1 LQAGEAEP
9 TCRRLGQLYYRIRE
23 GLGFNKAPGEYGAF
37 PTDPYSHTPKHA
49 GAQQPGMTGQ
59 VKEEILTRFG
69 ELGVHVDEG
78 MVRFELGLLRARE
91 FVESPAML
99 RFPDVK
105 GQWQELHVP
114 KAALAFSWCQ
124 VPFVYRLD
132 DSVEPAIAVTL
143 DDGSRVSVKGLT
155 LPADLSTELF
165 LRSGRVRQVEVVLR
179 RSQLFRD

>member
-1 LQAGEAEP
+1 
-9 TCRRLGQLYYRIRE
+9 
-23 GLGFNKAPGEYGAF
+23 
-37 PTDPYSHTPKHA
+37 
-49 GAQQPGMTGQ
+49 
-59 VKEEILTRFG
+59 
-69 ELGVHVDEG
+69 
-78 MVRFELGLLRARE
+78 
-91 FVESPAML
+91 
-99 RFPDVK
+99 
-105 GQWQELHVP
+105 
-114 KAALAFSWCQ
+114 